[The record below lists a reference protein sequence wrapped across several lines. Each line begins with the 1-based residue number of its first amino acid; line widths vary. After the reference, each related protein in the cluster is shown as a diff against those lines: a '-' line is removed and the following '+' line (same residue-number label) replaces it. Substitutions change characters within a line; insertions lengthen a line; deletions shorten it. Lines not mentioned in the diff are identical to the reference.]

1 MMKSRLV
8 LSISVVGL
16 ALGSVAVPF
25 AQQNWGSDDWCRG
38 ENWGRDRQGVCDVR
52 QMTMGAPA
60 TLSVDAEPNGGIQVR
75 GGSRGDVRI
84 YAKVV
89 ATADTEQ
96 RAREIANG
104 VRIDAAGDRIA
115 AEGPSGLDRRENWHV
130 SYRIEVPTQ
139 SSLNLRSSNGGL
151 NVQDV
156 EGKMELR
163 TVNGGVNLRNV
174 AGEVIARTSN
184 GGIDVDLDG
193 PSWVG
198 AGLDVETSNGGVK
211 VRLPEN
217 YSARLEASTHNGGL
231 EVDFPVQMQN
241 LRSREISANIG
252 AGGPTI
258 KVKTSNGGVRISKK

>member
-1 MMKSRLV
+1 MMKNRLV
-8 LSISVVGL
+8 QSICVAGL
-16 ALGSVAVPF
+16 ALGAVAVPF

-38 ENWGRDRQGVCDVR
+38 ENWGRDRQGACDVR
-52 QMTMGAPA
+52 QFTMGAPA
-60 TLSVDAEPNGGIQVR
+60 TLAVDADPNGGISVR
-75 GGSRGDVRI
+75 GGARGNVVI

-89 ATADTEQ
+89 ATADSEQ
-96 RAREIANG
+96 RAREIAKS

-115 AEGPSGLDRRENWHV
+115 AEGPTGLERNENWHV
-130 SYRIEVPTQ
+130 SYRIEVPTH
-139 SSLNLRSSNGGL
+139 SSLNLRSANGGL
-151 NVQDV
+151 TVQDV
-156 EGKMELR
+156 EGKMELK

-174 AGEVIARTSN
+174 GGEVIARTSN

-198 AGLDVETSNGGVK
+198 TGLDVETANGGVK

-231 EVDFPVQMQN
+231 EVDFPIQTQG
-241 LRSREISANIG
+241 RISREISANIG
-252 AGGPTI
+252 AGGAPI